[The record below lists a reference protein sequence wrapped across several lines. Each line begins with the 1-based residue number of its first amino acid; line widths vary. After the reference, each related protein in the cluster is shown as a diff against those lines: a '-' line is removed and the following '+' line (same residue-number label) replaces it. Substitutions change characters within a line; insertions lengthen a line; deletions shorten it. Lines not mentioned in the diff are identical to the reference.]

1 MVVTSQ
7 MQFGQRDIQT
17 EDDATVKQIA
27 SLKTR
32 QKSLSKA
39 VLRLG
44 HENSFLGVRAQ
55 SIVRTAYDRAQ
66 RQIAQLE
73 TKQSDLDRTLASLN

>member
-7 MQFGQRDIQT
+7 MQFGQRDVQA
-17 EDDATVKQIA
+17 EYDATAKQIA

-32 QKSLSKA
+32 QKSLGKA

-44 HENSFLGVRAQ
+44 HESGFLGVRAQ
-55 SIVRTAYDRAQ
+55 SIVRSAHNNAQ
-66 RQIAQLE
+66 KRIAQLE
-73 TKQSDLDRTLASLN
+73 ARQSELQRLRQNQ